1 MAGVTVLVLFASCGN
16 SNKTDADPFASI
28 THLVDSAMVN
38 KTDSID
44 REKTSD
50 EPKPI
55 EADESFDDFIYNFAS
70 DDALQRQRVVFPL
83 PYYNGERASKIDRKY
98 WKHDDL
104 FAKQSYYTLLFD
116 REEDMDLVGDTS
128 LTSVQV
134 EWIFV
139 KKRMVKK
146 YYFERIKGAWMLEAI
161 NLRPIEE
168 NENEDFVEF
177 FGHFA
182 TDSIFQSR
190 RIRQPLVF
198 VTTDPDDDFSILE
211 TTLDL
216 NQWFAFKPALPAD
229 KLSNINYGQQN
240 DDNASHK
247 ILALKGIGNGFSN
260 ILYFQRKDSGWELYK
275 FEEQV
280 FKDCFYRIM
289 EQKYSLLSHNTFGI
303 DVSAACFLE
312 YASVDELRGLIGSG
326 RVTSPYLHIG
336 GGSNLLFTKD
346 YEGTI
351 LHSRIGGVEV
361 VAETDDDIVVRV
373 GAGVVWDDF
382 VDYCVQRHW
391 YGVENLSLIPGEVG
405 ASAVQN
411 IGAYGVEVKD
421 LIVRVETLN
430 IEGKEHVYDVTEC
443 GYSYRDS
450 IFKRPENKS
459 VFVTYVSFRLSKR
472 EHYTLDYG
480 TIRREL
486 EKYPGVTLDVVR
498 RVIIAIREE
507 KLPDP
512 RVMGNA
518 GSFFMNPIVGREQF
532 EALQAEY
539 PQMPFYEI
547 DTDRVKIPAGWM
559 IDQCGWK
566 GKALGPAAVHDK
578 QALVL
583 VNRGGAKG
591 ADVIALSDAVRASV
605 RAKFGID
612 IHPEVNFI

>member
-38 KTDSID
+38 KADSID
-44 REKTSD
+44 KEKASD

-275 FEEQV
+275 FE
-280 FKDCFYRIM
+280 D
-289 EQKYSLLSHNTFGI
+289 
-303 DVSAACFLE
+303 
-312 YASVDELRGLIGSG
+312 
-326 RVTSPYLHIG
+326 TSI
-336 GGSNLLFTKD
+336 
-346 YEGTI
+346 
-351 LHSRIGGVEV
+351 
-361 VAETDDDIVVRV
+361 
-373 GAGVVWDDF
+373 
-382 VDYCVQRHW
+382 
-391 YGVENLSLIPGEVG
+391 
-405 ASAVQN
+405 
-411 IGAYGVEVKD
+411 
-421 LIVRVETLN
+421 
-430 IEGKEHVYDVTEC
+430 
-443 GYSYRDS
+443 
-450 IFKRPENKS
+450 
-459 VFVTYVSFRLSKR
+459 
-472 EHYTLDYG
+472 
-480 TIRREL
+480 
-486 EKYPGVTLDVVR
+486 
-498 RVIIAIREE
+498 
-507 KLPDP
+507 
-512 RVMGNA
+512 
-518 GSFFMNPIVGREQF
+518 
-532 EALQAEY
+532 
-539 PQMPFYEI
+539 
-547 DTDRVKIPAGWM
+547 
-559 IDQCGWK
+559 
-566 GKALGPAAVHDK
+566 
-578 QALVL
+578 
-583 VNRGGAKG
+583 
-591 ADVIALSDAVRASV
+591 
-605 RAKFGID
+605 
-612 IHPEVNFI
+612 

>member
-229 KLSNINYGQQN
+229 KLSNINFGQQN

-247 ILALKGIGNGFSN
+247 ILAL
-260 ILYFQRKDSGWELYK
+260 
-275 FEEQV
+275 
-280 FKDCFYRIM
+280 
-289 EQKYSLLSHNTFGI
+289 
-303 DVSAACFLE
+303 
-312 YASVDELRGLIGSG
+312 
-326 RVTSPYLHIG
+326 
-336 GGSNLLFTKD
+336 
-346 YEGTI
+346 
-351 LHSRIGGVEV
+351 
-361 VAETDDDIVVRV
+361 
-373 GAGVVWDDF
+373 
-382 VDYCVQRHW
+382 
-391 YGVENLSLIPGEVG
+391 
-405 ASAVQN
+405 
-411 IGAYGVEVKD
+411 
-421 LIVRVETLN
+421 
-430 IEGKEHVYDVTEC
+430 
-443 GYSYRDS
+443 
-450 IFKRPENKS
+450 
-459 VFVTYVSFRLSKR
+459 
-472 EHYTLDYG
+472 
-480 TIRREL
+480 
-486 EKYPGVTLDVVR
+486 
-498 RVIIAIREE
+498 
-507 KLPDP
+507 
-512 RVMGNA
+512 
-518 GSFFMNPIVGREQF
+518 
-532 EALQAEY
+532 
-539 PQMPFYEI
+539 
-547 DTDRVKIPAGWM
+547 
-559 IDQCGWK
+559 
-566 GKALGPAAVHDK
+566 
-578 QALVL
+578 
-583 VNRGGAKG
+583 
-591 ADVIALSDAVRASV
+591 
-605 RAKFGID
+605 
-612 IHPEVNFI
+612 